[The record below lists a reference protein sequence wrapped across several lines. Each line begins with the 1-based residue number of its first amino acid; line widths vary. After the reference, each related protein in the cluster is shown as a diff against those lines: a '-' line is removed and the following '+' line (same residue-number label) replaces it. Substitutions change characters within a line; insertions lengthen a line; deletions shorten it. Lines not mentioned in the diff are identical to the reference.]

1 MGPAARALT
10 PSGGL
15 SGPRLRRRGVAGA
28 VVPRYKGRVKRKKTA
43 PRKRVAAAPRRPR
56 AARTPEARVA
66 EPAESQAH
74 EGGCHCGAI
83 AYTYVTALPVRR
95 WPVRVCQCAFCRAH
109 GARHTSDPLGELQF
123 RFERPEFLRRYR
135 FALRTADFLICK
147 ECGTY
152 VAAVLLSGRGAQA
165 ALNVNTLRVSPV
177 GLQPGKPVTHDGE
190 SGEARRARRV
200 QTWTP
205 VVGPV

>member
-1 MGPAARALT
+1 M
-10 PSGGL
+10 
-15 SGPRLRRRGVAGA
+15 
-28 VVPRYKGRVKRKKTA
+28 PRYKGSVKRKKTA
-43 PRKRVAAAPRRPR
+43 VRKLGAAVRRRPR
-56 AARTPEARVA
+56 AAGVAKASAA
-66 EPAESQAH
+66 EPAGSQAF

-83 AYTYVTALPVRR
+83 AYTYVTAVPVRR
-95 WPVRVCQCAFCRAH
+95 WPVRVCQCAFCRGH
-109 GARHTSDPLGELQF
+109 GARHSSDPLGELQF

-135 FALRTADFLICK
+135 FALRTADFVICK

-165 ALNVNTLRVSPV
+165 AINVNTLRVPPA
-177 GLQPGKPVTHDGE
+177 GLQPGKPVVHDGE

>member
-1 MGPAARALT
+1 MAFD
-10 PSGGL
+10 
-15 SGPRLRRRGVAGA
+15 
-28 VVPRYKGRVKRKKTA
+28 
-43 PRKRVAAAPRRPR
+43 
-56 AARTPEARVA
+56 
-66 EPAESQAH
+66 
-74 EGGCHCGAI
+74 GGCFCGAI
-83 AYTYVTALPVRR
+83 AYTYVTAQPAGR
-95 WPVRVCQCAFCRAH
+95 WPVRLCQCSFCRAH
-109 GARHTSDPLGELQF
+109 GVRATSDPAGELKF

-165 ALNVNTLRVSPV
+165 AINLNTLRQPPN
-177 GLQPGKPVTHDGE
+177 GLHAGKPVIHDGE
-190 SGEARRARRV
+190 SVEARRTRRV

>member
-1 MGPAARALT
+1 M
-10 PSGGL
+10 
-15 SGPRLRRRGVAGA
+15 
-28 VVPRYKGRVKRKKTA
+28 PRYKGCVKRKKPA
-43 PRKRVAAAPRRPR
+43 VRKRVAAVRRRPR
-56 AARTPEARVA
+56 AAGVTKARA
-66 EPAESQAH
+66 EEPAESQSF

-95 WPVRVCQCAFCRAH
+95 WPVRVCQCAFCRGH
-109 GARHTSDPLGELQF
+109 GARHSSDPLGELQF

-152 VAAVLLSGRGAQA
+152 VGAVLLSGRGAQA
-165 ALNVNTLRVSPV
+165 AINVNTLRVPPA
-177 GLQPGKPVTHDGE
+177 GLQPGKPVVHDGE

>member
-1 MGPAARALT
+1 MRRKKPAARKRSA
-10 PSGGL
+10 P
-15 SGPRLRRRGVAGA
+15 
-28 VVPRYKGRVKRKKTA
+28 VKRRSRA
-43 PRKRVAAAPRRPR
+43 PTSAAAREVP
-56 AARTPEARVA
+56 TG
-66 EPAESQAH
+66 EPQSFD
-74 EGGCHCGAI
+74 GGCHCGAI
-83 AYTYVTALPVRR
+83 EFTYVTTLTPRR
-95 WPVRVCQCAFCRAH
+95 WSVRLCQCAFCRAH
-109 GARHTSDPLGELQF
+109 GARSTSDPGGELQF

-165 ALNVNTLRVSPV
+165 VINLNTLRSAPT
-177 GLQPGKPVTHDGE
+177 GLHPGKPVSHEGE
-190 SGEARRARRV
+190 SADVRRARRV

>member
-1 MGPAARALT
+1 MA
-10 PSGGL
+10 
-15 SGPRLRRRGVAGA
+15 
-28 VVPRYKGRVKRKKTA
+28 RYKGRVKRKKTA
-43 PRKRVAAAPRRPR
+43 ARKRVAATPRRPR
-56 AARTPEARVA
+56 APGVAKVRAEA
-66 EPAESQAH
+66 PAESQSF

-83 AYTYVTALPVRR
+83 AYTYVSALPGRR
-95 WPVRVCQCAFCRAH
+95 WPVRLCQCTFCRGH

-135 FALRTADFLICK
+135 FALRTADYLICK

-165 ALNVNTLRVSPV
+165 VVNVNTLRAPPA

>member
-1 MGPAARALT
+1 LARVV
-10 PSGGL
+10 
-15 SGPRLRRRGVAGA
+15 VA
-28 VVPRYKGRVKRKKTA
+28 RYKGRVKRKKPA
-43 PRKRVAAAPRRPR
+43 ARKRSAAARPRPR
-56 AARTPEARVA
+56 ASGSAATRPATVSERRTF
-66 EPAESQAH
+66 

-83 AYTYVTALPVRR
+83 EYTYTTTLAPPR
-95 WPVRVCQCAFCRAH
+95 WPVRLCQCAFCRGH
-109 GARHTSDPLGELQF
+109 GVRATSDPAGELQF

-165 ALNVNTLRVSPV
+165 VVNLNTLRDPPK
-177 GLQPGKPVTHDGE
+177 GLRPGKPVSHDGE
-190 SGEARRARRV
+190 TGETRRARRV
-200 QTWTP
+200 LTWTP

>member
-1 MGPAARALT
+1 MKAKKPAARKRAA
-10 PSGGL
+10 PAK
-15 SGPRLRRRGVAGA
+15 RR
-28 VVPRYKGRVKRKKTA
+28 P
-43 PRKRVAAAPRRPR
+43 AAATAVKAAKPRP
-56 AARTPEARVA
+56 PSV
-66 EPAESQAH
+66 PAERRAY

-83 AYTYVTALPVRR
+83 EYTYTTMLAPAR
-95 WPVRVCQCAFCRAH
+95 WPVRLCQCSFCRGH
-109 GARHTSDPLGELQF
+109 GNRATSDPVGELQF

-165 ALNVNTLRVSPV
+165 SINLNTLRAAPK
-177 GLQPGKPVTHDGE
+177 GLRPGKPVSHDGE
-190 SGEARRARRV
+190 SGEDRRGRRV